1 MIQKQKEIAEA
12 EARRNQ
18 PKQVLHT
25 TSCYSP
31 YIPEYVG
38 NQQPMA
44 SVGSVSHSQ
53 ASWAQLPPPPPLA
66 PVPSHN
72 QHPEGHRQIQQQC
85 DLREESEA
93 RIVNITVPESR
104 HIY

>member
-12 EARRNQ
+12 EARQNQ

-38 NQQPMA
+38 NQQPTT
-44 SVGSVSHSQ
+44 SVALASHSQ
-53 ASWAQLPPPPPLA
+53 ASWAQLPPPPPMA
-66 PVPSHN
+66 PTLNHDK
-72 QHPEGHRQIQQQC
+72 QPEGRLWPQQQR
-85 DLREESEA
+85 DL
-93 RIVNITVPESR
+93 
-104 HIY
+104 